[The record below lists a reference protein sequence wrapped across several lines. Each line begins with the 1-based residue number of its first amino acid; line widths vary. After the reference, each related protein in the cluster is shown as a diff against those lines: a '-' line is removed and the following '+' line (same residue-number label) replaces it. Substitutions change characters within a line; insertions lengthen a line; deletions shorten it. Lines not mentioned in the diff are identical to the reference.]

1 MANYESMKSIKFK
14 FIKPEIDLILEG
26 LELLRADSEVKQNS
40 SKPKR
45 IDELTNEIKNIQKE
59 ATKLKY

>member
-45 IDELTNEIKNIQKE
+45 IDELTNEIKFIIKE
-59 ATKLKY
+59 ANKLNY